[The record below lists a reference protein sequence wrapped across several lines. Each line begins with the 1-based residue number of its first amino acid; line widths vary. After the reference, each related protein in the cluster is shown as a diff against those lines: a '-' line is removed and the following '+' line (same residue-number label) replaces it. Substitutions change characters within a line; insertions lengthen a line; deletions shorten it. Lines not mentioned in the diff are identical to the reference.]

1 MKIAYIYPALN
12 TIGGADRVISDKA
25 NYFAEHYGY
34 EVYII
39 TAHQNNHPLFF
50 KLSDKVKHIDL
61 DVDFNKQY
69 HHSFFKRGFIY
80 FRLLRQYRK
89 KLNALLLSLKL
100 DITITTISRDIDF
113 LYKLKDGSKKIAEAH
128 VSKEYVRNFHL
139 LKNKGFLYQG
149 ILKIWRQ
156 KLENAIRKF
165 DRLVVLTDNDA
176 KNWNN
181 VKDAVV
187 IPNSIPFYPVNYS
200 NCTGKKIISV
210 GRLYEQKGYDL
221 LIYAWELVHKTYPDW
236 TIHIYGNGEDQKK
249 LQQLIN
255 SKNFNNS
262 FILEEPV
269 TNIADKYI
277 ESSLYVMSS
286 RFEGFGMVLIEA
298 MACGLPVISF
308 NCPDGPSD
316 IITDGEDGFLVENGN
331 IKKLADKICYLI
343 ENEGLRMKMG
353 QNARESVK
361 RYFPDQIMKKWIDLF
376 ETLKKESK
384 TH

>member
-12 TIGGADRVISDKA
+12 TIGGADRVITDKA

-39 TAHQNNHPLFF
+39 TAHQGNHPLFF

-61 DVDFNKQY
+61 DVNFNKQY
-69 HHSFFKRGFIY
+69 HHTFFKRGFIY
-80 FRLLRQYRK
+80 FKLLHQYKRK
-89 KLNALLLSLKL
+89 LSALLLSLKL

-139 LKNKGFLYQG
+139 LENKGFLYRA

-176 KNWNN
+176 AHWSK
-181 VKDAVV
+181 VREAVV
-187 IPNSIPFYPVNYS
+187 IPNSTPFYPENFS
-200 NCTGKKIISV
+200 DCSGNKIISV
-210 GRLYEQKGYDL
+210 GRLYAQKGYDL
-221 LIYAWELVHKTYPDW
+221 LIYAWELVHKLHPGW
-236 TIHIYGNGEDQKK
+236 TMHIYGNGEDKEK

-255 SKNFNNS
+255 SRNLNNS
-262 FILEEPV
+262 FFLEVPV
-269 TNIADKYI
+269 TNIAEKYI
-277 ESSLYVMSS
+277 ESSFYVMSS

-308 NCPDGPSD
+308 DCPDGPSD
-316 IITDGEDGFLVENGN
+316 IITDGEDGFLVENAN
-331 IKKLADKICYLI
+331 IGKLADKICCLI
-343 ENEGLRMKMG
+343 DDKALRAKMG
-353 QNARESVK
+353 LTARENVK
-361 RYFPDQIMKKWIDLF
+361 RYFPDVIMQKWIDLF
-376 ETLKKESK
+376 ETLNNESVK
-384 TH
+384 T